1 VVKNIIH
8 NPIFDTLKI
17 EDHYSKKD
25 GVDVKYVC
33 TSAPNEYGTYAADI
47 FYRETPHPEFGNRYF
62 GLYLNHDNQIMITNA
77 DIIEDLEFTCIE
89 DSKGDLHYS
98 AHRHDYK
105 VLDNENMMDE
115 HKQIIVDDSPTE
127 CVKVLV
133 DGKEISFGEYMN
145 DIRKEL
151 VQTAVDSG
159 NVGVIVHAINKLLK

>member
-1 VVKNIIH
+1 MVKNIIH

-77 DIIEDLEFTCIE
+77 DTIEDLEFTCIE

-105 VLDNENMMDE
+105 VLDNENMIDGGRSYI
-115 HKQIIVDDSPTE
+115 KTNTD
-127 CVKVLV
+127 KLFFKRVLN
-133 DGKEISFGEYMN
+133 GEFQ
-145 DIRKEL
+145 D
-151 VQTAVDSG
+151 VQ
-159 NVGVIVHAINKLLK
+159 